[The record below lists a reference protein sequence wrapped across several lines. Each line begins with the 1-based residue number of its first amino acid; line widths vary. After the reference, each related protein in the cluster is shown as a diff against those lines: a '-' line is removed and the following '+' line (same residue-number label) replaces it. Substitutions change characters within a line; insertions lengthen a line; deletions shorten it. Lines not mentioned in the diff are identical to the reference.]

1 MSPAVVNF
9 DEDAINS
16 AEDEEAVTTI
26 AVRQRFGSDLNFV
39 FSQFLCD
46 MTCS

>member
-1 MSPAVVNF
+1 MSPAVNF

-26 AVRQRFGSDLNFV
+26 AVRERFELFFIS
-39 FSQFLCD
+39 FLF
-46 MTCS
+46 